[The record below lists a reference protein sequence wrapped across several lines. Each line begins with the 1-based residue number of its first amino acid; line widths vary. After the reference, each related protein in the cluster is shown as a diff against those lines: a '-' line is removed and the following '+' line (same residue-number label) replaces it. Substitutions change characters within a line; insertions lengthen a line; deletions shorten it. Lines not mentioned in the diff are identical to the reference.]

1 MKIIIVLILII
12 QSILDYKTN
21 FINGYLNILLL
32 LIGFFN
38 CLINNYELIDK
49 LLATSIIPLVLLI
62 LSKIKPNSLG
72 EGDIECLCALGLF
85 FGYKKIVYILFI
97 SCLLLL
103 LYTLI
108 NKKNKYPF
116 IPFITLSTIII
127 ILI

>member
-49 LLATSIIPLVLLI
+49 LLATSIIPLVLLV

-72 EGDIECLCALGLF
+72 EGDIECLCALGLV

-116 IPFITLSTIII
+116 IPFITLSTIIN

>member
-1 MKIIIVLILII
+1 MEIIIVLILII
-12 QSILDYKTN
+12 QSVLDTKTN
-21 FINGYLNILLL
+21 LINGYLNILLL
-32 LIGFFN
+32 LIGFIN
-38 CLINNYELIDK
+38 CLINKYVLIDK
-49 LLATSIIPLVLLI
+49 LLAISVIPLVLLI
-62 LSKIKPNSLG
+62 LIRIKPDSLG
-72 EGDIECLCALGLF
+72 EGDVECLCALGLF

-103 LYTLI
+103 LYTLV

>member
-72 EGDIECLCALGLF
+72 EGDIECLSALGLV

-116 IPFITLSTIII
+116 IPFITLSTIIN